1 MMKSIKTRRMTTEE
15 IQSILNSP
23 TIIRK
28 KKEAEQL
35 FHSAEFKTHIQKR
48 TAERKESSVIPS
60 LLKKKL
66 VVKKKVSLSRG
77 NKRQVA

>member
-1 MMKSIKTRRMTTEE
+1 MKSTKTHKMTAAE

-48 TAERKESSVIPS
+48 AAERKKSSVVSS
-60 LLKKKL
+60 LLKKK
-66 VVKKKVSLSRG
+66 VPLSKG

>member
-35 FHSAEFKTHIQKR
+35 LYSEEFKVHIQKR
-48 TAERKESSVIPS
+48 AAERKESSVITP
-60 LLKKKL
+60 LLKKKP
-66 VVKKKVSLSRG
+66 VAKKKVSLSKG
-77 NKRQVA
+77 SKRQVA